1 MVKVILLRER
11 KIVDISFNGPIRD
24 LLPLVD
30 YSLETAVVLKNG
42 KPVEEEE
49 SVGDS
54 DEVKIV
60 PVVSG
65 G

>member
-11 KIVDISFNGPIRD
+11 KIVDISFNGPIRE
-24 LLPLVD
+24 LLPLVE

-42 KPVEEEE
+42 EPVEEEE
-49 SVGDS
+49 SVGDG